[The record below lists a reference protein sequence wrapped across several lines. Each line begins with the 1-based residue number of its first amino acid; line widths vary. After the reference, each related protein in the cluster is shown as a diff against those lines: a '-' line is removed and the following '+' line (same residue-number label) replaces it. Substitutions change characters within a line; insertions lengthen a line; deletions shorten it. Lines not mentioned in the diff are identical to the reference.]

1 MFWAFGHEAYGI
13 FAPWPGIEPELP
25 ALESKVST
33 TGMPGTSLESFFFLK
48 KEKRQ
53 IENFSGCTAVAGI

>member
-33 TGMPGTSLESFFFLK
+33 TGMPGTSLESFFF
-48 KEKRQ
+48 
-53 IENFSGCTAVAGI
+53 